1 MLAAKQEQASANRR
15 IAATLTG
22 DKSMCHSGFSICL
35 RPRGAVALLA
45 MLLAAAL
52 SLPAQAQEQKRPIR
66 LLVPSAPG
74 GPSDFAARL
83 ISVRLGEAL
92 GQSIIVDNRQ
102 SVNGIIASEIGA
114 RAVPDGNTLLI
125 GNIGTM
131 VMNTGLYKKLPYD
144 PQRDFIPISQ
154 LVSAG
159 TALVANPQYAPN
171 TFSEFVAAVK
181 KQPGNIHI
189 AVAGANG
196 AVATEV
202 LKYMAGIQLN
212 NIPYKGS
219 APSEVA
225 VLSNEVSVALLS
237 IPAVT
242 PHVRQK
248 RMKIY
253 GVTTARR
260 SPMLP
265 DTPTIQEQGLAGY
278 EFGNWHGLLAP
289 KGTPDPLIRKLHRE
303 AVKVLSAKDLVDIAL
318 ARGNEVIANSP
329 EEFKANLARDI
340 PRYRKIM
347 ASAGIV
353 PQ

>member
-1 MLAAKQEQASANRR
+1 MCTSRFSVFLRPLAAFASL
-15 IAATLTG
+15 TL
-22 DKSMCHSGFSICL
+22 
-35 RPRGAVALLA
+35 LLCGPLITTA
-45 MLLAAAL
+45 H
-52 SLPAQAQEQKRPIR
+52 AQSEQKRPIR

-83 ISVRLGEAL
+83 ISNRLGEAL
-92 GQSIIVDNRQ
+92 GQTVIVDNRQ
-102 SVNGIIASEIGA
+102 SVNGIIASEIAA
-114 RAVPDGNTLLI
+114 RSVPDGNTLLI

-144 PQRDFIPISQ
+144 PERDFLPISQ

-159 TALVANPQYAPN
+159 TALVANPKFPAN
-171 TFSEFVAAVK
+171 NFREFVAAAK
-181 KQPGNIHI
+181 KQPGSIHI

-202 LKYMAGIQLN
+202 LKYMAGITLN

-219 APSEVA
+219 SPSEVA
-225 VLSNEVSVALLS
+225 LLSNEVSVALLS

-242 PHVRQK
+242 PHVRSG

-253 GVTTARR
+253 GVTTAKR
-260 SPMLP
+260 SQLLP
-265 DTPTIQEQGLAGY
+265 DTPTIQEQGLADY

-289 KGTPDPLIRKLHRE
+289 KGTPNALIRRMHQE
-303 AVKVLSAKDLVDIAL
+303 VVKVLSARDIAEIAL
-318 ARGNEVIANSP
+318 ARGNDIIANGP
-329 EEFKANLARDI
+329 EEFAAVLARDI
-340 PRYRKIM
+340 PRYKKIM
-347 ASAGIV
+347 ASAGIE

>member
-1 MLAAKQEQASANRR
+1 MRQFCIRVRRSSLTLLAVS
-15 IAATLTG
+15 
-22 DKSMCHSGFSICL
+22 
-35 RPRGAVALLA
+35 ALLQFG
-45 MLLAAAL
+45 
-52 SLPAQAQEQKRPIR
+52 LPAAQAQNDQKRPIR

-83 ISVRLGEAL
+83 ISTRLGETL
-92 GQSIIVDNRQ
+92 GQSVIVDNRQ
-102 SVNGIIASEIGA
+102 SVNGIIASEIA
-114 RAVPDGNTLLI
+114 AQSPPDGYTLLI

-131 VMNTGLYKKLPYD
+131 VMNVGLYKKLPYD
-144 PQRDFIPISQ
+144 PQRDFVTIGQ

-159 TALVANPQYAPN
+159 TALVANPKFPAN
-171 TFSEFVAAVK
+171 NFREFVAAAK
-181 KQPGNIHI
+181 KDPGRITI

-202 LKYMAGIQLN
+202 LKYMSGITLN

-219 APSEVA
+219 SPSEVA
-225 VLSNEVSVALLS
+225 LLSGEVVCALLS

-242 PHVRQK
+242 PHVRTG

-253 GVTTARR
+253 GVTTAKR
-260 SPMLP
+260 SFLLP

-289 KGTPDPLIRKLHRE
+289 KGTSNAVIRRVNQA
-303 AVKVLSAKDLVDIAL
+303 AVQVLSQKDLVDIAL
-318 ARGNEVIANSP
+318 ARGNDIIANGP
-329 EEFKANLARDI
+329 EDFAAVLARDI
-340 PRYRKIM
+340 PRYKKIM
-347 ASAGIV
+347 ASAGIE